1 MSVAALQLLLRYLTI
16 VFSVLSW
23 GNCLNFLK
31 NTYAFGHVISITMI
45 VLGLVLPKARKEKKE
60 TPVDQ
65 KSIEQEEPSTEQS
78 TETPVTTAATQRPR
92 EQLIRTV
99 SSCESLLLEQIEMT
113 EIDTKSNCDSA
124 SAAIVEEKQASEK
137 ANKII
142 H

>member
-1 MSVAALQLLLRYLTI
+1 
-16 VFSVLSW
+16 
-23 GNCLNFLK
+23 
-31 NTYAFGHVISITMI
+31 MI

-78 TETPVTTAATQRPR
+78 TETPVTTAATRRPR